1 MFDNQRVIAEA
12 KSKDHVPVAQQDQV
26 ARIVAIENAEREGLF
41 SLMYADLLR
50 NLYQTRWRHLS
61 TYPAWQRPWQ
71 ALTFILRF
79 DTLWA
84 VWWYRLKR
92 FCLRWRIPIV
102 PRILD
107 RLLAAFYQVQIGDHV
122 FIGPGLYIPHGF
134 VVIDGFVEIGR
145 NCVISPF
152 VTIGLRNSQA
162 DGFSFFGPRAGDELW
177 IGTHTTLLGDISLG
191 DHTSVG
197 ANSLVLTDLPGY
209 CTAAGTPARVIRE
222 LDRES
227 VAELVA
233 MQEKGYAG
241 GR

>member
-1 MFDNQRVIAEA
+1 VVAEA
-12 KSKDHVPVAQQDQV
+12 KSKDHFRVAQEDQL
-26 ARIVAIENAEREGLF
+26 ARIVALENAERDGLF
-41 SLMYADLLR
+41 SLMYADFLR

-92 FCLRWRIPIV
+92 FCLRWRVPVV

-107 RLLAAFYQVQIGDHV
+107 RFLAAFYQIQIGDHV

-152 VTIGLRNSQA
+152 VTIGLRNSQ
-162 DGFSFFGPRAGDELW
+162 DEGFSFFGPQAGDGLW
-177 IGTHTTLLGDISLG
+177 IGTHTALLGDISLG
-191 DHTSVG
+191 DHTSIG
-197 ANSLVLTDLPGY
+197 ASSLVLSSLPGY
-209 CTAAGTPARVIRE
+209 CTAAGKPARVIRE
-222 LDRES
+222 FDREEI
-227 VAELVA
+227 AALIAIRET
-233 MQEKGYAG
+233 GYQG
-241 GR
+241 G